1 MTEFEKEAAS
11 RRFFFRKENRVLARA
26 DFQKIYDQGQRYRK
40 PLLHAFVLYHAENPS
55 APTRLGI
62 TATKKSGNAFHRNRG
77 RRLVR
82 ESFRHALP
90 DLKPGYSVVVNVMRD
105 ATSAAFSAVDEQLK
119 QIFEQAGMYRR
130 PGPDN
135 F

>member
-11 RRFFFRKENRVLARA
+11 RRFFFRKENRVLQRA
-26 DFQKIYDQGQRYRK
+26 DFQKIYNQGQRYRK
-40 PLLHAFVLYHAENPS
+40 PLLHAFVVYHSETPD

-62 TATKKSGNAFHRNRG
+62 TATKKSGNAVHRNRG

-90 DLKPGYSVVVNVMRD
+90 DLKPGYSIVVNVMRD
-105 ATSAAFSAVDEQLK
+105 ATSAAFSAVDQQLK
-119 QIFEQAGMYRR
+119 QVFQQAGMFRQH
-130 PGPDN
+130 DQDS
-135 F
+135 